1 MQEAVP
7 VGTGAMAA
15 IIGADV
21 ALVEEACAE
30 AAQGEVCSPA
40 NLNSPKQIVIA
51 GDTAAVDRALEIL
64 KARGVR
70 KVVKLNVS
78 APFHCALMRPAQER
92 LASDLEGIEFKDLSV
107 LLATNV
113 DAKLIA
119 SGTDARDALVRQ
131 VTSPVRWSESMELL
145 TKAHGVGTFVEAG
158 PGKVLAGL
166 LRQIAPEARTLN
178 VNDAAGVEAVRVA
191 LAETG
196 AAGGA

>member
-1 MQEAVP
+1 
-7 VGTGAMAA
+7 
-15 IIGADV
+15 
-21 ALVEEACAE
+21 
-30 AAQGEVCSPA
+30 
-40 NLNSPKQIVIA
+40 LNSPKQTVIA
-51 GDTAAVDRALEIL
+51 GDAAAIDRALEIL

-107 LLATNV
+107 PLVTNV

-119 SGTDARDALVRQ
+119 SETDARDALVRQ
-131 VTSPVRWSESMELL
+131 VTSTVRWSESIELL
-145 TKAHGVGTFVEAG
+145 TKAHGVGTFVEVG

-166 LRQIAPEARTLN
+166 LRQIAPEARALN
-178 VNDAAGVEAVRVA
+178 AGDAEGVEAARVA